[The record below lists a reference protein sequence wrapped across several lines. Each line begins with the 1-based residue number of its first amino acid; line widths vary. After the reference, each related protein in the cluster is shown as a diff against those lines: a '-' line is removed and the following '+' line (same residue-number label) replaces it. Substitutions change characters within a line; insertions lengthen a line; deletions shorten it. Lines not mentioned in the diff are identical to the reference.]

1 MLRRLE
7 IENYGLIARAEI
19 DFASGATI
27 FTGETGSGKTML
39 LGALTFALG
48 ARAGADVVRR
58 AAPRAVVTLSF
69 EPPAE
74 LAKRLDDD
82 GFGVD
87 PGEECTIARE
97 MNEGGRSAV
106 RVNGRPSTAGYAR

>member
-1 MLRRLE
+1 MLRRLD
-7 IENYGLIARAEI
+7 IENYGLISGAGV
-19 DFASGATI
+19 DFASGSTI

-58 AAPRAVVTLSF
+58 GAGRASVTLSF
-69 EPPAE
+69 EPSAE
-74 LAKRLDDD
+74 LSARFEAD

-97 MNEGGRSAV
+97 MSDGGRSAV
-106 RVNGRPSTAGYAR
+106 RVN